1 MRKMGL
7 GLLARPLVR
16 WGLVAL
22 IGVEAA
28 AVAAIYQ
35 VARVDMKA
43 RQNTVTYGPK
53 APPFFWK
60 YTNRGLTTPPAIHAD
75 ASGLDPKEEVVG
87 VVVGGKAR
95 AYRLEALRDRD
106 RHVVNDVVGGIP
118 VSVVFC
124 DITNC
129 VRVYTDPNATEPLKV
144 ESAGLFD
151 GEMVVKVGE
160 NLYMHSTGRPVTAE
174 ARPAPNSPP
183 IPYETTAPER
193 VTWGEWR
200 KRHPESDVFVGVPKR
215 VGE

>member
-1 MRKMGL
+1 MRKPEF

-16 WGLVAL
+16 WSLVAL
-22 IGVEAA
+22 IAIEAA

-35 VARVDMKA
+35 VERGGLRA
-43 RQNTVTYGPK
+43 RQNAVTYGRE
-53 APPFFWK
+53 AVPFFRK
-60 YTNRGLTTPPAIHAD
+60 YSSKGLTTPPALQAD
-75 ASGLDPKEEVVG
+75 KSGLDPKEEIVG

-106 RHVVNDVVGGIP
+106 RHIVNDIVGGVP

-124 DITNC
+124 DISNC
-129 VRVYTDPNATEPLKV
+129 VRAYTDQNATEPLEV
-144 ESAGLFD
+144 ETAGLLD
-151 GEMVVKVGE
+151 GEMVVKIGE
-160 NLYMHSTGRPVTAE
+160 SLYMQSTGRPITAE

-183 IPYETTAPER
+183 IPYETSTPER
-193 VTWGEWR
+193 VTWGDWR